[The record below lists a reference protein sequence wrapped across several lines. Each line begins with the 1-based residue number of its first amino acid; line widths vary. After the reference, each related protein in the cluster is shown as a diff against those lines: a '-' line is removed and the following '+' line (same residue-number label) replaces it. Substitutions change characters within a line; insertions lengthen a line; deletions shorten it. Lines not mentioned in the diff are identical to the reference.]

1 VDTFSLKNL
10 TRGSKANQ
18 FSLEFLICEPTE
30 SQKSILEELK
40 KQGTTLGDRS
50 HWKSIIEL

>member
-1 VDTFSLKNL
+1 MDTFSLKNL

-40 KQGTTLGDRS
+40 KQSTVLRDMI
-50 HWKSIIEL
+50 HWKIIIEL